1 MDGNIEAP
9 RRPVKGALVGGATGS
24 LQPLPPAYNE
34 GSSMLGKPFPSPAS
48 DPLVLSGKGP
58 FAKGGKRH
66 CYVHPA
72 NSSLCVKVAA
82 RADGRDCHAQQ
93 RLDLEDYALLKKR
106 GRESVF
112 ERIPQ
117 IAGVVDTD
125 LGAGIVMQIYRDANG
140 RISRKLAEVVRER
153 GLTPSLIQ
161 AIDELKEW
169 QRKQRLLTRD
179 TGPHNV
185 LAVCLGN
192 DDWKLVIIEGWLHR
206 RNRWLA
212 LIHPLFEGY
221 LIGRQLRKFDR
232 RVAHCARTRHDGS

>member
-1 MDGNIEAP
+1 MENRFP
-9 RRPVKGALVGGATGS
+9 R
-24 LQPLPPAYNE
+24 QPPIRL
-34 GSSMLGKPFPSPAS
+34 SFPE
-48 DPLVLSGKGP
+48 KKP
-58 FAKGGKRH
+58 FAKGAKRH

-112 ERIPQ
+112 ERIPE

-125 LGAGIVMQIYRDANG
+125 LGPGIVMQIYRDANG
-140 RISRKLAEVVRER
+140 RISRKLAEVVRAR

-185 LAVCLGN
+185 LAVRLGD

-206 RNRWLA
+206 RHRWLA

-232 RVAHCARTRHDGS
+232 RVGYSARTRRDGS

>member
-1 MDGNIEAP
+1 MFD
-9 RRPVKGALVGGATGS
+9 
-24 LQPLPPAYNE
+24 Y
-34 GSSMLGKPFPSPAS
+34 PFPSSAS
-48 DPLVLSGKGP
+48 DSLVLSGIEP

-72 NSSLCVKVAA
+72 NSALCVKVAA
-82 RADGRDCHAQQ
+82 RADGEDCHAQQ

-112 ERIPQ
+112 ERIPE

-125 LGAGIVMQIYRDANG
+125 LGPGIVMQLYRDANG

-153 GLTPSLIQ
+153 GLTPNLIRE
-161 AIDELKEW
+161 IDDLKQW
-169 QRKQRLLTRD
+169 QREQRLLTWD

-185 LAVCLGN
+185 LAVSLGD

-206 RNRWLA
+206 RHRWLA
-212 LIHPLFEGY
+212 QVHPLFEDY

-232 RVAHCARTRHDGS
+232 RVGYSARRHRDGS